1 MRLSQGG
8 SAVSNPGGATSVA
21 AGRGPVAGRGGQ
33 ALIICHCF
41 GDGTALAVE
50 VNLFG
55 HTYNTLR
62 PHRDLG
68 ERTRRAAYL
77 PVEHCD

>member
-1 MRLSQGG
+1 
-8 SAVSNPGGATSVA
+8 
-21 AGRGPVAGRGGQ
+21 
-33 ALIICHCF
+33 LIICHWF

-68 ERTRRAAYL
+68 ERTPRAAYL